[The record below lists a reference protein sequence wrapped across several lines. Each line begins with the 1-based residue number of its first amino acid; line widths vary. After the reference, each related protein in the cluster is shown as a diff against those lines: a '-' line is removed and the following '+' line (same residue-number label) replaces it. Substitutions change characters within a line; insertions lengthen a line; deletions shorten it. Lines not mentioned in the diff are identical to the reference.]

1 MEQATGQLGHGR
13 LMCGTVLT
21 PEFAASLGDYT
32 RELGLRA
39 VEDGEVPM
47 ALAAAWG
54 APAMAG
60 RRFALLQGEGATTGY
75 LRLVEGAACPGYR
88 PLSSFG
94 WVAFECSVR
103 DAFALHDR
111 IDKTAFPVLGPPKR
125 VPGFDNFIPFQVAG
139 RAGEVL
145 YLNTVLNSSMAGL
158 DLPHAAAEVDRMF
171 IAVLAARDR
180 AESLRFQIEGLGLEE
195 GETWTI
201 PYSMINTS
209 FGLPADHLTAMTM
222 TKLGRM
228 PVAEVDQYP
237 EGAVPRP
244 VTAGELPP
252 GNALVSLIV
261 EDLNA
266 VAAPFLGPPVTLD
279 GPLYG
284 GYRAATVAGPEGAL
298 FELLERP

>member
-1 MEQATGQLGHGR
+1 MEERDGQLGHGR
-13 LMCGTVLT
+13 LMCGTVLA
-21 PEFAASLGDYT
+21 PDFPASLGDYA
-32 RELGLRA
+32 RELALRV
-39 VEDGEVPM
+39 VEDGEIPV

-60 RRFALLQGEGATTGY
+60 RRFALLQGEGATSGF
-75 LRLVEGAACPGYR
+75 LRLVEGTEVPGYR

-111 IDKTAFPVLGPPKR
+111 IDQQAFPVLGAPKL

-145 YLNTVLNSSMAGL
+145 YLNTVLKASMAGL
-158 DLPHAAAEVDRMF
+158 DLPHASAEVDRMF

-180 AESLRFQIEGLGLEE
+180 EESLRFQTEALGLEE

-201 PYSMINTS
+201 PYSMINNS
-209 FGLPADHLTAMTM
+209 FGLPADFQTAMTM
-222 TKLGRM
+222 TRVGRM

-237 EGAVPRP
+237 PAATARP
-244 VTAGELPP
+244 VAPGELPP

-261 EDLNA
+261 KDLDA
-266 VAAPFLGPPVTLD
+266 ITAPFLGPPVTLD
-279 GPLYG
+279 GPLYAG
-284 GYRAATVAGPEGAL
+284 QRAATVRGPEGAL